1 MDTSLTQELS
11 TEPVTSCDNL
21 SSEKTSDSD
30 IPVVINETSNNDS
43 QTPNTPEVN
52 SNLPNFKLGDFSREE
67 QQELKDGEPS
77 NNNSLPLEVSMEELE
92 LLKKLEEANRLI
104 ESDAKSLNSLSTQT
118 SQTGATQQPCS
129 TTQSGAAT
137 TSGHSRRSSDT
148 SQISVNSGSSVA
160 QEEEADLWTLWG
172 KIINEWDSY
181 GRKKLPTIKDLVR
194 KGIPHHFRG
203 IAWQV
208 LCGGHESQEKSKY
221 SEYMK
226 TTSACEKVIRRDIA
240 RTYPEHDFFK
250 HKDGAGQES
259 LFNVMKAYSIHDR
272 EVGYC
277 QGSAFIVGLLLMQ
290 MPEEESFAVIIKIM
304 QDYRMREMFKPS
316 MAELGLCMYQLDTLV
331 QEHIPELYVHF
342 QSQAIHTN
350 LYASSWFLTLF
361 TTSLSIS
368 LSSRVMD
375 SFLSEGIEVI
385 FRLALTLLLTAKH
398 ELLSHDMEGV
408 LKYFQKEM
416 PAIFEQDQDAIF
428 NMAFQLKINQKKMK
442 RLEKEYYTMK
452 SKEKEDEIEL
462 RRLRT
467 ENRLLRQRIDNLEQ
481 ESSELAD
488 RLIQGQVNRAEVEES
503 TFAIKR
509 ELAAIKQHD
518 LDTAGKLEEAKDR
531 IRKLSSM

>member
-52 SNLPNFKLGDFSREE
+52 SNLPNFKLGELSREE
-67 QQELKDGEPS
+67 HQELKDGEPS

-118 SQTGATQQPCS
+118 SQTGATQQPSS

-181 GRKKLPTIKDLVR
+181 GRKKLPSIKDLVR

-208 LCGGHESQEKSKY
+208 LCGAHESQEKSKH

-290 MPEEESFAVIIKIM
+290 MPEEDSFAVLVKIM
-304 QDYRMREMFKPS
+304 QEYRMREMFKPS

-385 FRLALTLLLTAKH
+385 FRLALTLLLTAKN
-398 ELLSHDMEGV
+398 ELLSHDISHFFKKLSG
-408 LKYFQKEM
+408 LKAEVVSY
-416 PAIFEQDQDAIF
+416 
-428 NMAFQLKINQKKMK
+428 KKMSVYVD
-442 RLEKEYYTMK
+442 LEVP
-452 SKEKEDEIEL
+452 SAL
-462 RRLRT
+462 R
-467 ENRLLRQRIDNLEQ
+467 
-481 ESSELAD
+481 
-488 RLIQGQVNRAEVEES
+488 
-503 TFAIKR
+503 
-509 ELAAIKQHD
+509 
-518 LDTAGKLEEAKDR
+518 
-531 IRKLSSM
+531 